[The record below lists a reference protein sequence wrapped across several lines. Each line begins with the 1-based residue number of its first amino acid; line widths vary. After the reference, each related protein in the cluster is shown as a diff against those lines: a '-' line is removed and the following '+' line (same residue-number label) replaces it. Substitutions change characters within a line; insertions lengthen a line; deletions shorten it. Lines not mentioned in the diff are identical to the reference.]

1 MTNND
6 ILRRLRYA
14 FNYNDEKMASIF
26 AHAKYRVSKPMI
38 ISWLNKDSDEDF
50 KELADVELA
59 NFLNGFITEKRGKK
73 DGPLPQPE
81 TRLSNNLILK
91 KLKIALNFQSTDM
104 MEVFGLMD
112 VKMSEHELSAFLRNP
127 KQSQYRQLNDQYLR
141 NFLYGLQKKFRP
153 S

>member
-14 FNYNDEKMASIF
+14 FNYNDEKMEGIF

-91 KLKIALNFQSTDM
+91 KLKIALNMQSTDM

-141 NFLYGLQKKFRP
+141 NFLYGLQKKFRG
-153 S
+153 

>member
-1 MTNND
+1 
-6 ILRRLRYA
+6 
-14 FNYNDEKMASIF
+14 
-26 AHAKYRVSKPMI
+26 MI

-91 KLKIALNFQSTDM
+91 KLKIALNMQSTDM

-141 NFLYGLQKKFRP
+141 NFLYGLQKKFRG
-153 S
+153 

>member
-38 ISWLNKDSDEDF
+38 ISWLNKDSDDDF